1 LKITGIEVIPV
12 NPPINAPLSISYTTF
27 RTFNFVVLKA
37 HTDEGY
43 VGLGE
48 CPPLPPLSR
57 ESQNTILSVLE
68 AHLAPAV
75 IGENPFCTE
84 RIWEK
89 MDSAMPGYPLP
100 KAALDM
106 ALYDLMGKKL
116 GVSVYDLLGGLT
128 SREFPLVGL
137 IGLMPLK
144 ETVDSVKRYLES
156 GYTGLRLKIGRG
168 LRSDEQSL
176 REVRRVAGD
185 DTSIRLDA
193 NQAYLPDKAI
203 SVIKALERYDI
214 ELVEQPTPW
223 WDYKGLGKVARAVDT
238 PIMPHESLYLL
249 SDVKTLIEYE
259 ALDVLGLK
267 VYRPGGGLTNA
278 KKLISMAELMDIPCL
293 VHDDVELG
301 ISLAAASHLIASNS
315 RNIRYKCELSG
326 YPEWIADDI
335 VKQPME
341 FRNGRVKVPEGPG
354 LGVEI
359 DDDKLKKYS
368 SPDVRYI
375 GQSQAAT

>member
-1 LKITGIEVIPV
+1 MNHLRITKIEIIPV
-12 NPPINAPLSISYTTF
+12 NPPINTPLSISYATF
-27 RTFNFVVLKA
+27 RTFNFVIVKV

-57 ESQNTILSVLE
+57 ESQGTILSLLE
-68 AHLAPAV
+68 AHLAPIL
-75 IGENPFCTE
+75 IGEDPFCIE

-100 KAALDM
+100 KAALDI

-116 GVSVYDLLGGLT
+116 GVPVYDLLGGLT
-128 SREFPLVGL
+128 SREFSLVGL

-144 ETVDSVKRYLES
+144 ETVDSVKSYLES

-168 LRSDEQSL
+168 LQTDEQSL
-176 REVRRVAGD
+176 REIRRVAGD

-203 SVIKALERYDI
+203 SVIRALERYDI
-214 ELVEQPTPW
+214 ELVEQPTTW
-223 WDYKGLGKVARAVDT
+223 WDFKGLGKVARAVDT

-249 SDVKTLIEYE
+249 SDAKTLIEYE
-259 ALDVLGLK
+259 AMDVLGLK

-301 ISLAAASHLIASNS
+301 ISLAAASHLIASNF
-315 RNIRYKCELSG
+315 RNLRYKCELSG

-335 VKQPME
+335 VKRPIE
-341 FRNGRVKVPEGPG
+341 FKNGRAEVPEGLG

-359 DDDKLKKYS
+359 DDDKLRKYAG
-368 SPDVRYI
+368 PNVRSI
-375 GQSQAAT
+375 E